1 MMKKI
6 VSVLLVLA
14 TLFCAVSCSQTAND
28 APQGYK
34 LASNDALC
42 DYVLYVPEVYVSES
56 NDSNYTIATISNA
69 DKCTVSVAKLENVYA
84 ETVDAYWTQCKSD
97 YAFLSNFNVIP
108 QGTDDAGNPVE
119 WAKASVGTGETL
131 KEGYRYVFT
140 GSYNGTA
147 YKYQQI
153 FLVHG
158 NAFSSSL
165 YCITFTTLEEHYDA
179 HLEAFNQ
186 ILGYFY
192 FK

>member
-1 MMKKI
+1 MKRI
-6 VSVLLVLA
+6 LAVLLAVA
-14 TLFCAVSCSQTAND
+14 TLLLASCAKTAD
-28 APQGYK
+28 EAPQGYK
-34 LASNDALC
+34 LASNDELC
-42 DYVLYVPEVYVSES
+42 DYVLYVPEVYVTES
-56 NDSNYTIATISNA
+56 NTSNYTIATVSNA

-84 ETVDAYWTQCKSD
+84 ENVAAYWESCKKD
-97 YAFLSNFNVIP
+97 YAFLSDFTVEVQN
-108 QGTDDAGNPVE
+108 TDENGNPVE
-119 WAKASVGTGETL
+119 WARASVGTGETL

-140 GSYNGTA
+140 GTYNGVS

-158 NAFSSSL
+158 NVFNSSL
-165 YCITFTTLEEHYDA
+165 YCITFTSLADHYDG

>member
-1 MMKKI
+1 MKKPVAI
-6 VSVLLVLA
+6 LLLLS
-14 TLFCAVSCSQTAND
+14 TLLLAVSCGKEAGD

-34 LASNDALC
+34 LASNDELC
-42 DYVLYVPEVYVSES
+42 DYALYVPEVFVTES
-56 NDSNYTIATISNA
+56 VQSNYTIATVSNA

-84 ETVDAYWTQCKSD
+84 ANVDEYWKQCKAD
-97 YAFLSNFNVIP
+97 YAFLSDFAVEA
-108 QGTDDAGNPVE
+108 QGTDEKGDPIE
-119 WAKASVGTGETL
+119 WARASVGTGETL

-140 GSYNGTA
+140 GKYNGTA

-158 NAFSSSL
+158 NAFDSAL
-165 YCITFTTLEEHYDA
+165 YCITFTSLADHYDA
-179 HLEAFNQ
+179 HLETLNQ

>member
-1 MMKKI
+1 MKKI
-6 VSVLLVLA
+6 VAVLLALS
-14 TLFCAVSCSQTAND
+14 TLFFAVSCAKDAGD

-42 DYVLYVPEVYVSES
+42 DYVLYVPEVYVTES
-56 NDSNYTIATISNA
+56 NQSNYTIATISNA
-69 DKCTVSVAKLENVYA
+69 DKCTVSVAKLDSVYA
-84 ETVDAYWTQCKSD
+84 ENMDAYWAECKKD
-97 YAFLSNFNVIP
+97 YAFLSDFTVEA
-108 QGTDDAGNPVE
+108 QGTDENGNPIERV
-119 WAKASVGTGETL
+119 KASVGTGETL
-131 KEGYRYVFT
+131 TEGWRYVFT

-158 NAFSSSL
+158 NVFSSSL
-165 YCITFTTLEEHYDA
+165 YCITFTTLADHYDS
-179 HLEAFNQ
+179 HLEIFNQ

>member
-1 MMKKI
+1 MKKI
-6 VSVLLVLA
+6 VALLLA
-14 TLFCAVSCSQTAND
+14 LSTLILAVSCAKDANG

-34 LASNDALC
+34 LASNDAIC
-42 DYVLYVPEVYVSES
+42 DYALYVPEVYVCES
-56 NDSNYTIATISNA
+56 NASNYTIATISSA

-84 ETVDAYWTQCKSD
+84 ETVDKYWEECKQG
-97 YAFLSNFNVIP
+97 YAFLSDFAVEA
-108 QGTDDAGNPVE
+108 QGTDEEGKPIE
-119 WAKASVGTGETL
+119 WARASVGTGETL

-140 GSYNGTA
+140 GNYNGTA

-165 YCITFTTLEEHYDA
+165 YCITLTTLADHYDG

>member
-1 MMKKI
+1 MKKI
-6 VSVLLVLA
+6 IAALLLLS
-14 TLFCAVSCSQTAND
+14 TLFFAVSCSKEAAD
-28 APQGYK
+28 APDGYK

-42 DYVLYVPEVYVSES
+42 DYALYVPEVFVTES
-56 NDSNYTIATISNA
+56 AQSNYTIATVSNA

-84 ETVDAYWTQCKSD
+84 STVAEYWEACKAD
-97 YAFLSNFNVIP
+97 YAFLSDFTVVS
-108 QGTDDAGNPVE
+108 QGADAEGNAVE
-119 WAKASVGTGETL
+119 WEKASVGTGETL
-131 KEGYRYVFT
+131 KEGFRYVFT
-140 GSYNGTA
+140 GKYGGKE

-165 YCITFTTLEEHYDA
+165 YCITYTALADHYDG
-179 HLEAFNQ
+179 HLETFNQ

>member
-1 MMKKI
+1 MKKLI
-6 VSVLLVLA
+6 ALLLVLS
-14 TLFCAVSCSQTAND
+14 TLLFAVSCAKD
-28 APQGYK
+28 ADAAPQGYK

-42 DYVLYVPEVYVSES
+42 DYVLYVPDVYVCES
-56 NDSNYTIATISNA
+56 NASNYTIATISNA

-84 ETVDAYWTQCKSD
+84 ETVDAYWTECKQEYS
-97 YAFLSNFNVIP
+97 FLSDFVVET
-108 QGTDDAGNPVE
+108 QGSDEAGNPIE

-140 GSYNGTA
+140 GTYNGTA

-158 NAFSSSL
+158 NAFASSL
-165 YCITFTTLEEHYDA
+165 YCITFTSLADHYDG

>member
-1 MMKKI
+1 MKKLI
-6 VSVLLVLA
+6 AVLLVLS
-14 TLFCAVSCSQTAND
+14 TLVFAVSCSQNAD
-28 APQGYK
+28 GAPQGYK

-42 DYVLYVPEVYVSES
+42 DYALYVPEVYVTES
-56 NDSNYTIATISNA
+56 NVSNYTIATVSNA

-84 ETVDAYWTQCKSD
+84 ETVDAYWAECKAG
-97 YAFLSNFNVIP
+97 YAFLSDFTVEV
-108 QGTDDAGNPVE
+108 QGTDDAGNPIE
-119 WAKASVGTGETL
+119 WARASVGTGETL

-158 NAFSSSL
+158 NAFASSL
-165 YCITFTTLEEHYDA
+165 YCITLTSTVEHYDA
-179 HLEAFNQ
+179 HLDAFNQ

>member
-1 MMKKI
+1 MKKI
-6 VSVLLVLA
+6 ASLLLVLA
-14 TLFCAVSCSQTAND
+14 TLLFAVSCSKAAGD

-42 DYVLYVPEVYVSES
+42 DYALYVPEVYVTES
-56 NDSNYTIATISNA
+56 NQSNFTIATLSNA
-69 DKCTVSVAKLENVYA
+69 DKCTISVAKLENVYA
-84 ETVDAYWTQCKSD
+84 ATVAEYGEECKSD
-97 YAFLSNFNVIP
+97 YAFLSDFAVVS
-108 QGTDDAGNPVE
+108 QGTDKDGNPVE
-119 WAKASVGTGETL
+119 WEKASVGTGEKV

-140 GSYNGTA
+140 GRFNGTS

-158 NAFSSSL
+158 NAFSSAL
-165 YCITFTTLEEHYDA
+165 YCITFTSTAEHYDM
-179 HLEAFNQ
+179 HLEALNS